1 MGTDAHVIIV
11 GGRRGALERAC
22 ARIAQLEQRWS
33 RFLPTSEVSELN
45 RRAGTAVRVSADT
58 ALLVRAAV
66 DAMRISGGSFD
77 PTVLGAVV
85 RAGYDR
91 TFDELDGTAGT
102 SALQLGCA
110 DIEVSGDVVYLPADT
125 GFDPGGIGKGL
136 AADLVVAD
144 AVADG
149 VAGIC
154 VNLGGDVRVT
164 GEPPTGDAWTV
175 SVLHPSTDR
184 PLVHLGLTAGA
195 VATSTT
201 LLRTWHVDGDRRHH
215 IIDPATGRPSDTDLT
230 LATVVSAQGWTSE
243 ILAKAVLL
251 RGSRHP
257 FDLLGGTAC
266 DALAVDERG
275 RVHATPGITAFTGGA
290 AVPSH
295 LDDLREVLA

>member
-1 MGTDAHVIIV
+1 MGSDAHVVVV
-11 GGRRGALERAC
+11 GGRDDALDRVRR
-22 ARIAQLEQRWS
+22 RIEDLEQRWS
-33 RFLPTSEVSELN
+33 RFIDTSEVSALN
-45 RRAGTAVRVSADT
+45 RGAGSPVRVSPDT
-58 ALLVRAAV
+58 ALLVRAAI
-66 DAMRISGGSFD
+66 DAMRMSGGSFD

-91 TFDELDGTAGT
+91 TFDRLDGTAGS

-110 DIEVSGDVVYLPADT
+110 AIEVAGDVVRLPAGT

-149 VAGIC
+149 VDGIC

-164 GEPPTGDAWTV
+164 GTPPDGDAWTV
-175 SVLHPSTDR
+175 AVEHPSSER
-184 PLVHLGLTAGA
+184 PIVHVGLRDGA

-215 IIDPATGRPSDTDLT
+215 IIDPATGQPSDTDLT
-230 LATVVSAQGWTSE
+230 LACVISAQGWTSA

-257 FDLLGGTAC
+257 FGLIVGTAC
-266 DALAVDERG
+266 DALAVDDVG
-275 RVHATPGITAFTGGA
+275 RVHATPGFHAFTGSF
-290 AVPSH
+290 PIPEH
-295 LDDLREVLA
+295 LDSPREVTT